1 MILSAVRNH
10 PAPAKFHVLYF
21 YSHKDHLSADIA
33 GSGANIHHLP
43 AGNSI
48 QLFFR
53 VPALVRLINKLR
65 PDVVHAHLP
74 LTGFISMIAAGLTS
88 TPLLYTEHNLPSRY
102 RKITGFLH
110 RFTLRFCKN
119 IIAVSEAVLSDLN
132 RMAPNA
138 QARLLENGVDVD
150 FFNPGLFSKNELRRK
165 FNIPE
170 NKVVIGTVAVFT
182 HQKRLD
188 RWLDICKKIH
198 SQNLPAFFILA
209 GHGPLEKE
217 LLEDAHELINNNSLM
232 FAGKIH
238 TPEQWMAAMDIYLM
252 SSDFEGLPV
261 ALLEAMSLELPVVV
275 TPVGGIPSAVTDRVT
290 GLTYPTQNPEQAV
303 SHVLNLISNP
313 GLRSSLGK
321 EARKMVI
328 RKFDIKKMTEALN
341 EIYMGLIKPVSN
353 V

>member
-10 PAPAKFHVLYF
+10 PVPAKFHVVFF
-21 YSHKDHLSADIA
+21 YNDKDQLSSEITRA
-33 GSGANIHHLP
+33 GAVVHHLP
-43 AGNSI
+43 AGNPLQLFI
-48 QLFFR
+48 QLF
-53 VPALVRLINKLR
+53 PLVRLINKLK

-182 HQKRLD
+182 NDVGSPKESTDAALGANA
-188 RWLDICKKIH
+188 K
-198 SQNLPAFFILA
+198 PAPVPTKGDVPTAKPSPVPYSDDPAKEYGFVTAADA
-209 GHGPLEKE
+209 GTSPPPALG
-217 LLEDAHELINNNSLM
+217 A
-232 FAGKIH
+232 
-238 TPEQWMAAMDIYLM
+238 
-252 SSDFEGLPV
+252 V
-261 ALLEAMSLELPVVV
+261 AKL
-275 TPVGGIPSAVTDRVT
+275 
-290 GLTYPTQNPEQAV
+290 
-303 SHVLNLISNP
+303 
-313 GLRSSLGK
+313 
-321 EARKMVI
+321 
-328 RKFDIKKMTEALN
+328 
-341 EIYMGLIKPVSN
+341 
-353 V
+353 

>member
-1 MILSAVRNH
+1 
-10 PAPAKFHVLYF
+10 
-21 YSHKDHLSADIA
+21 
-33 GSGANIHHLP
+33 
-43 AGNSI
+43 
-48 QLFFR
+48 
-53 VPALVRLINKLR
+53 
-65 PDVVHAHLP
+65 
-74 LTGFISMIAAGLTS
+74 
-88 TPLLYTEHNLPSRY
+88 
-102 RKITGFLH
+102 
-110 RFTLRFCKN
+110 
-119 IIAVSEAVLSDLN
+119 
-132 RMAPNA
+132 
-138 QARLLENGVDVD
+138 VDVD
-150 FFNPGLFSKNELRRK
+150 FFNPGLFSKNELRRQ
-165 FNIPE
+165 FNIPKD
-170 NKVVIGTVAVFT
+170 KVVIGTVAVFT
-182 HQKRLD
+182 NQKRLD

-198 SQNLPAFFILA
+198 RQNPPAFFILA

-217 LLEDAHELINNNSLM
+217 LLDDAHELIRNNSLM
-232 FAGKIH
+232 FAGKIDA
-238 TPEQWMAAMDIYLM
+238 PEQWMAAMDIYLM

-328 RKFDIKKMTEALN
+328 RKFDIKKMTAALN